1 MDATKIISQIISD
14 EIDHGLLMKLMDT
27 AGVSEEEQ
35 KKVSESFEMKKQAY
49 LYRNTGIIKNEQI
62 HNFKIDEK
70 GES

>member
-27 AGVSEEEQ
+27 AGVSDEE
-35 KKVSESFEMKKQAY
+35 KKKYSDNFERKKEAY
-49 LYRNTGIIKNEQI
+49 LYRHTGIVKNEQI

-70 GES
+70 T

>member
-35 KKVSESFEMKKQAY
+35 KKVSENFEMKKQAY
-49 LYRNTGIIKNEQI
+49 LYRNTGILKNEQI

-70 GES
+70 A

>member
-35 KKVSESFEMKKQAY
+35 KKVSENFEMKKQAY